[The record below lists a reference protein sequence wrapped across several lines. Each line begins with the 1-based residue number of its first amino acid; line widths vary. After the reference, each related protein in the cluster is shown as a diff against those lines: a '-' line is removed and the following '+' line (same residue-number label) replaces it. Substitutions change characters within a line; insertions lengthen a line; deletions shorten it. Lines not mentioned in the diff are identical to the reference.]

1 MPNNVIYFVDKSHWV
16 RQDAPYLCGVFKK
29 ILCLL
34 VLMGILAQTSLRF
47 GWTVYYYARKST
59 FVEQCINR
67 DKPQLHCDGKCVLM
81 QRLKS
86 EDEQRNPM
94 MPDMLR
100 NIGDEVLFFE
110 PISDFHLNRLAYCSE
125 RSQSARYEET
135 RPEAPAPG
143 IFKPP
148 V

>member
-1 MPNNVIYFVDKSHWV
+1 M
-16 RQDAPYLCGVFKK
+16 GV
-29 ILCLL
+29 
-34 VLMGILAQTSLRF
+34 LAQTSLRF
-47 GWTVYYYARKST
+47 GWTVYYYARKTT
-59 FVEQCINR
+59 FVQQCVNR

-94 MPDMLR
+94 MPDLLR
-100 NIGDEVLFFE
+100 NMADEVLFFE
-110 PISDFHLNRLAYCSE
+110 QIDVFHLSGRMYPLE
-125 RSQSARYEET
+125 RSQPVCYEET